1 MKRPVIM
8 TRSLVSLPL
17 ALFHSHEPILSVVR
31 RFIPPLTRAARTGN
45 RSRRQLYSTL
55 VQLSTIHIC
64 YAVILIV
71 SFLTIPPPPFNDRN
85 RDRNVYCWRDVDLDS
100 AEAARNTVKT
110 QPGCTA
116 VSKKEEGWQ
125 TKPKV

>member
-31 RFIPPLTRAARTGN
+31 RFIPPPTRAARTGN

-64 YAVILIV
+64 YAVILICRGCKKH
-71 SFLTIPPPPFNDRN
+71 SKN
-85 RDRNVYCWRDVDLDS
+85 S
-100 AEAARNTVKT
+100 ARLYR
-110 QPGCTA
+110 
-116 VSKKEEGWQ
+116 SKQEGRGLANQ
-125 TKPKV
+125 T